1 MVGFTTTSAI
11 SAFHYLRC
19 EFESRSGKVYSI
31 QNYVIKLVSDL
42 RQDWFSPGAPVSST
56 NKTDHHGITEIL
68 LKVALNIINC
78 ISWSEASTSNDEANL
93 ILT

>member
-1 MVGFTTTSAI
+1 MGGFTTTSAI

-42 RQDWFSPGAPVSST
+42 WQDYGFLQVHWFPPPI
-56 NKTDHHGITEIL
+56 K
-68 LKVALNIINC
+68 
-78 ISWSEASTSNDEANL
+78 
-93 ILT
+93 LTTTV